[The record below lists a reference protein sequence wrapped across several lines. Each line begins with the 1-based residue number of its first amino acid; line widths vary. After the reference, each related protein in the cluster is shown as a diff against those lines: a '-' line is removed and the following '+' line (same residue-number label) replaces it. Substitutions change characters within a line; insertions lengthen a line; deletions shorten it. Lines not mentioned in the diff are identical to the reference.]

1 MICNVLSRL
10 PTKDAVKTIVWRS
23 LWLESPCWELS
34 SLDFPDLSSFR
45 SFGDRVF
52 DPTRVSCI
60 RKLKLA
66 IGEKDASYLTPW
78 FSASDRRK
86 IQHLHVKC
94 CAHEHIPVLPIS
106 MYVFESLVCLKLYLL
121 ALVDSEFFALPCLK
135 KMRLKAI
142 LYPNEATFERLV
154 SSCPVLEELEIDECL
169 NDDALIFRV
178 LSTSLKKLSI
188 DIHLLMDGT
197 ESGVEI
203 DAPQLS
209 ALRISDILSET
220 FLVKEI
226 HPNAKVTISLTFGL
240 EDFDV
245 ASVLSKESSISNF
258 LQGVSKVVDMTI
270 CSDTYKLICQY
281 SKFKRLPRF
290 GYMSRL
296 NISLTVSGLK
306 RLTKFLESFPILKTL
321 ILVCEGD
328 YDYMNEESLSSVPE
342 CLTLSLEF
350 VYLEVP
356 IEGHPGEM
364 KLVRYFLQNSA
375 ILKKLTLHS
384 VREKSTLIELRRIRR
399 GSTQCELEVLQ
410 TN

>member
-1 MICNVLSRL
+1 
-10 PTKDAVKTIVWRS
+10 
-23 LWLESPCWELS
+23 
-34 SLDFPDLSSFR
+34 
-45 SFGDRVF
+45 
-52 DPTRVSCI
+52 
-60 RKLKLA
+60 
-66 IGEKDASYLTPW
+66 
-78 FSASDRRK
+78 
-86 IQHLHVKC
+86 
-94 CAHEHIPVLPIS
+94 
-106 MYVFESLVCLKLYLL
+106 
-121 ALVDSEFFALPCLK
+121 
-135 KMRLKAI
+135 
-142 LYPNEATFERLV
+142 
-154 SSCPVLEELEIDECL
+154 
-169 NDDALIFRV
+169 
-178 LSTSLKKLSI
+178 
-188 DIHLLMDGT
+188 MDGT

-226 HPNAKVTISLTFGL
+226 HPNAKLTISLTFGL

-296 NISLTVSGLK
+296 NISLT
-306 RLTKFLESFPILKTL
+306 
-321 ILVCEGD
+321 VCEGD

>member
-1 MICNVLSRL
+1 M
-10 PTKDAVKTIVWRS
+10 
-23 LWLESPCWELS
+23 
-34 SLDFPDLSSFR
+34 
-45 SFGDRVF
+45 
-52 DPTRVSCI
+52 
-60 RKLKLA
+60 
-66 IGEKDASYLTPW
+66 
-78 FSASDRRK
+78 
-86 IQHLHVKC
+86 
-94 CAHEHIPVLPIS
+94 LPIS
-106 MYVFESLVCLKLYLL
+106 LYVFESLVCLKLYLL

-226 HPNAKVTISLTFGL
+226 HPNAKLTISLTFGL

-270 CSDTYKLICQY
+270 CSDTYKVGII
-281 SKFKRLPRF
+281 
-290 GYMSRL
+290 
-296 NISLTVSGLK
+296 NIST
-306 RLTKFLESFPILKTL
+306 
-321 ILVCEGD
+321 
-328 YDYMNEESLSSVPE
+328 
-342 CLTLSLEF
+342 
-350 VYLEVP
+350 
-356 IEGHPGEM
+356 H
-364 KLVRYFLQNSA
+364 
-375 ILKKLTLHS
+375 
-384 VREKSTLIELRRIRR
+384 
-399 GSTQCELEVLQ
+399 
-410 TN
+410 

>member
-1 MICNVLSRL
+1 
-10 PTKDAVKTIVWRS
+10 
-23 LWLESPCWELS
+23 
-34 SLDFPDLSSFR
+34 
-45 SFGDRVF
+45 
-52 DPTRVSCI
+52 
-60 RKLKLA
+60 
-66 IGEKDASYLTPW
+66 
-78 FSASDRRK
+78 
-86 IQHLHVKC
+86 
-94 CAHEHIPVLPIS
+94 
-106 MYVFESLVCLKLYLL
+106 
-121 ALVDSEFFALPCLK
+121 
-135 KMRLKAI
+135 
-142 LYPNEATFERLV
+142 
-154 SSCPVLEELEIDECL
+154 
-169 NDDALIFRV
+169 
-178 LSTSLKKLSI
+178 
-188 DIHLLMDGT
+188 MDGT

-226 HPNAKVTISLTFGL
+226 HPNAKLTISLTFGL